1 MDVVNNKI
9 ETYIRNGSEV
19 EFEEAEKAY
28 VKVARY
34 YPHLVRTYMPFPQSY
49 KARKKAVINVQ
60 NKRDNECLKWLLR
73 AALFP
78 APKGKNPCRTSSN
91 STKNG
96 INYS

>member
-28 VKVARY
+28 VNVARY
-34 YPHLVRTYMPFPQSY
+34 EPLLVRTYMPLPTKLQD
-49 KARKKAVINVQ
+49 KKAVINVRD
-60 NKRDNECLKWLLR
+60 KRDNECLKWLIR
-73 AALFP
+73 APPFP
-78 APKGKNPCRTSSN
+78 APKGKNSCRRSTN
-91 STKNG
+91 SAKDG